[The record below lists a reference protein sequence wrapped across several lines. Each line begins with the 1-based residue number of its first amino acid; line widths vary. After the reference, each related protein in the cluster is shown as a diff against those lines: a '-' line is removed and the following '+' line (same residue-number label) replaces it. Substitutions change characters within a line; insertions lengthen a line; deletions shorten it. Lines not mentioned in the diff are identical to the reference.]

1 MKNVLLLLAG
11 ALIGAAA
18 LFYFHLKPAP
28 IPEVEEHADLAQA
41 YAQFAAA
48 IADAGEFVQ
57 SHQWYG
63 TEREQAEAY
72 RHIARILISS
82 IPEALLI
89 DKDFPD
95 FYEIGPFTKSGM
107 DNSDQRY
114 LSTIVDGSGVYK
126 VWGTRGS
133 SRRLEVSVYEEDAM
147 SKTLGSL
154 DADQLVVDEKG
165 AFEIILGGEPR
176 EGNWLPLLAGRKRVL
191 VRQIFSDWSTERPG
205 DVHIDRI
212 DNNRPDYPVMTP
224 EEMAARLVRTT
235 DLFATNVRRWPE
247 FSRTRFDA
255 LIPANTLA
263 PPQNV
268 ADSGG
273 LAGRVMVGGHFDLKP
288 DEAMVIKAWPTAANY
303 QGIQLGHHWWE
314 SLDYA
319 NRQSSLTA
327 DQVTVSADG
336 AIYYVIAQ
344 EDPGTA
350 NWLDTE
356 GFSRGVILMR
366 YDGITGA
373 RLAEN
378 QEPSASLVK
387 LTELSAALPANEL
400 QVSPEQRQREIRKR
414 REHVQRR
421 FGF

>member
-1 MKNVLLLLAG
+1 MKNLLLLVVG
-11 ALIGAAA
+11 ALLGAGS

-28 IPEVEEHADLAQA
+28 IPEIEHHTDVAAA

-48 IADAGEFVQ
+48 VGEAGEFVQ
-57 SHQWYG
+57 AHQWYG
-63 TEREQAEAY
+63 SEREQAEAY
-72 RHIARILISS
+72 RHIARVLMSS

-95 FYEIGPFTKSGM
+95 FYEIGPFNKSGM

-114 LSTIVDGSGVYK
+114 LSTIVDGAGNYR
-126 VWGTRGS
+126 VWGRRGT

-147 SKTLGSL
+147 SKTLASL
-154 DADQLVVDEKG
+154 DASQLIVDEKG
-165 AFEIILGGEPR
+165 AFEIILGGEER
-176 EGNWLPLLAGRKRVL
+176 AGNWLPLQPGRKRVL
-191 VRQIFSDWSTERPG
+191 VRQIFSNWDVERPG

-212 DNNRPDYPVMTP
+212 DRGRPLYPVMNNK
-224 EEMAARLVRTT
+224 EMAERLVRTT
-235 DLFATNVRRWPE
+235 NLFATNVRRWPE
-247 FSRTRFDA
+247 YSRTRFDA
-255 LIPANTLA
+255 LMPANRLT

-273 LAGRVMVGGHFDLKP
+273 LAGRVMVGGHFNLKP
-288 DEAMVIKAWPTAANY
+288 NEAMVIKAWPTEANY

-327 DQVTVSADG
+327 DQAAVSADG

-366 YDGITGA
+366 YDGIAGA
-373 RLAEN
+373 RLASE
-378 QEPSASLVK
+378 QKPTARVVK
-387 LTELSAALPANEL
+387 LSDLERVLPVNEPKVNPD
-400 QVSPEQRQREIRKR
+400 QRSEQTRKR

-421 FGF
+421 FGL